1 MSAANVGCTGKVTGE
16 TLGSMEAWSSGR
28 TWVVRGWCGDQ
39 LARSPKVARGAG
51 GALAWG
57 LETSEG
63 TGQGI
68 DKSSGEGGGGVRDLE
83 VSGMEGVWRSRH
95 GGRRSYQTRRGKQPV
110 VGDLRKL
117 GQSSHTNYEPALII
131 GQATGINRKGLDG
144 EGGI

>member
-83 VSGMEGVWRSRH
+83 VSGMEGVLAESTWRSPELSNATWKAA
-95 GGRRSYQTRRGKQPV
+95 GGRR
-110 VGDLRKL
+110 
-117 GQSSHTNYEPALII
+117 PAE
-131 GQATGINRKGLDG
+131 AWSK
-144 EGGI
+144 